1 MPRQH
6 SSEGKDVLLGISKR
20 GDRYLRS
27 LLVHGARSVVIQA
40 GKQDGANRLCDI
52 GPQDGLPGSMKG
64 IVMPMGEI

>member
-1 MPRQH
+1 MN
-6 SSEGKDVLLGISKR
+6 KITT
-20 GDRYLRS
+20 
-27 LLVHGARSVVIQA
+27 LVHGARSVVIQA